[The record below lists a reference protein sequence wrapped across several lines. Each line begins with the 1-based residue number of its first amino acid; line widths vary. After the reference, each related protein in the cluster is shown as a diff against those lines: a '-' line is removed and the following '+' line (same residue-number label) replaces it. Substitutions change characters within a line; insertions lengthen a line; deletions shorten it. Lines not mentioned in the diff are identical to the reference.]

1 MFTDDTSVMTSAE
14 CPTHVTEWPDEDDPM
29 ELDDD
34 EAAAGEQDDPAED
47 AVAPEEL
54 D

>member
-1 MFTDDTSVMTSAE
+1 
-14 CPTHVTEWPDEDDPM
+14 M

-34 EAAAGEQDDPAED
+34 EAAADEQDDPAED
-47 AVAPEEL
+47 AVSPEEL